1 MTVARG
7 WSSHADLHLVPD
19 SDLRF
24 VVVQDPVELA
34 DHVPAWQDLGAHA
47 IEPNPFYEPF
57 MLLPALDAFG
67 KAAALQ
73 FVFIYAARSARPAL
87 IGFLPMER
95 ASQYKGLP
103 LAHLR
108 LWMHRHCYLCT
119 PLIRRGQ
126 AQRCLNGY
134 LDWLTAH
141 DSGLVV
147 EWRKVNGDGPFLTA
161 FTEVLADAH
170 RAYVPYEFRRALLKP
185 RRDSDS
191 LLKETHSRKARH
203 ELRRLERRLAERG
216 EIEYRELQNRDDAAQ
231 WIGAFL
237 DLESRGWKG
246 RHGSAL
252 ACRASDRNFFVH
264 WASEAARRDRLM
276 MLALAVGGRTVAM
289 KCNVLAGTGAYAFK
303 ITYDEDY
310 ARYSPGVLLEME
322 NIRRFHARGDLQWM
336 DSCADPANWMMNHI
350 WPDRRRIA
358 TLVMPGSNFAGA
370 LFVRALPFVRRLKRM
385 ALRPPT
391 QPVEG

>member
-1 MTVARG
+1 M
-7 WSSHADLHLVPD
+7 SDI
-19 SDLRF
+19 DLRF
-24 VVVQDPVELA
+24 VVVRDPAELQV
-34 DHVPAWQDLGAHA
+34 HLPAWEDLSAHA
-47 IEPNPFYEPF
+47 VEANPFYEPF

-67 KAAALQ
+67 KNSVLQ
-73 FVFIYAARSARPAL
+73 FVLIYAVRGGRAAL
-87 IGFLPMER
+87 VGFLPMER

-126 AQRCLNGY
+126 ARRCLSGY
-134 LDWLTAH
+134 LDWLAT
-141 DSGLVV
+141 DGGGVVV
-147 EWRKVNGDGPFLTA
+147 EWRNVNADGAFLTA
-161 FTEVLADAH
+161 FTEALADT
-170 RAYVPYEFRRALLKP
+170 RCEYVPYDFERALLRP

-216 EIEYRELQNRDDAAQ
+216 ALEYRELQDRDDAAQ
-231 WIGAFL
+231 WIDAFL

-246 RHGSAL
+246 THGSAL
-252 ACRASDRNFFVH
+252 ACSAADRHFFVQ
-264 WASEAARRDRLM
+264 WTSEAARRGRLM
-276 MLALAVGGRTVAM
+276 MLALAVGSRTIAM
-289 KCNVLAGTGAYAFK
+289 KCNVLAGAGSYAFK

-336 DSCADPANWMMNHI
+336 DSCADPGNWMMNRI

-358 TLVMPGSNFAGA
+358 TLVMPGSHFAGP
-370 LFVRALPFVRRLKRM
+370 LFVRALPLVRRLKRM
-385 ALRPPT
+385 ALGAPA
-391 QPVEG
+391 QPSRG

>member
-1 MTVARG
+1 VA
-7 WSSHADLHLVPD
+7 DT
-19 SDLRF
+19 DLRF
-24 VVVQDPVELA
+24 VVVQDPVELGV
-34 DHVPAWQDLGAHA
+34 HLPAWEDLGAHA
-47 IEPNPFYEPF
+47 VEPNPFYEPF
-57 MLLPALDAFG
+57 MLLPALDAFRG
-67 KAAALQ
+67 ASALQ
-73 FVFIYAARSARPAL
+73 FVFIYAARNGRQAL
-87 IGFLPMER
+87 LGFLPMER
-95 ASQYKGLP
+95 ATRYKGLP

-108 LWMHRHCYLCT
+108 LWTHRHCYLCT

-134 LDWLTAH
+134 LDWLAAG
-141 DSGLVV
+141 DSGVVV
-147 EWRKVNGDGPFLTA
+147 EWRNVNGDGAFLTTLTDA
-161 FTEVLADAH
+161 LADAH
-170 RAYVPYEFRRALLKP
+170 RAYVPYEFRRALLK
-185 RRDSDS
+185 RWRDSDS
-191 LLKETHSRKARH
+191 LLKETHSKKTRH

-216 EIEYRELQNRDDAAQ
+216 ELEYRELHNRDDAAQ

-237 DLESRGWKG
+237 DLEGRGWKG
-246 RHGSAL
+246 KHGSAL
-252 ACRASDRNFFVH
+252 ACRAPDRRFFVQ
-264 WASEAARRDRLM
+264 WASEAARRGRLM

-289 KCNVLAGTGAYAFK
+289 KCNVLAGAGSYAFK

-370 LFVRALPFVRRLKRM
+370 LFIRALPFVRRLKRM
-385 ALRPPT
+385 ALGPPA
-391 QPVEG
+391 QPIGG

>member
-1 MTVARG
+1 M
-7 WSSHADLHLVPD
+7 SD

-24 VVVQDPVELA
+24 VVVRDPAELRA
-34 DHVPAWQDLGAHA
+34 HLPAWEDLSAHA

-67 KAAALQ
+67 KNSVLQ
-73 FVFIYAARSARPAL
+73 FVLIYAVRRERDAL
-87 IGFLPMER
+87 LGLLPMER
-95 ASQYKGLP
+95 ASRYKGLP

-126 AQRCLNGY
+126 ARRCLSGY
-134 LDWLTAH
+134 LDWLST
-141 DSGLVV
+141 DDTGVV
-147 EWRKVNGDGPFLTA
+147 EWRNVNGDGAFLTA
-161 FTEVLADAH
+161 FTELLADTD
-170 RAYVPYEFRRALLKP
+170 RAYVPYEFRRALLRP

-191 LLKETHSRKARH
+191 FLKETHSRKARH

-216 EIEYRELQNRDDAAQ
+216 DLEYHELQDRGDAAQ
-231 WIGAFL
+231 WIDTFI

-246 RHGSAL
+246 RRGSAL
-252 ACRASDRNFFVH
+252 ACRASDRHFFVR
-264 WASEAARRDRLM
+264 WTSEAARRGRLM

-289 KCNVLAGTGAYAFK
+289 KCNVLAGAGSYAFK

-322 NIRRFHARGDLQWM
+322 NIRRFLARGDLQWM
-336 DSCADPANWMMNHI
+336 DSCADPGNWMMNHI

-358 TLVMPGSNFAGA
+358 TLVMPGSNFAGP
-370 LFVRALPFVRRLKRM
+370 LFIRALPLMRRLKRM
-385 ALRPPT
+385 ALGAPV
-391 QPVEG
+391 QPLQG